1 MAANVRNSGI
11 LTTGGSTTVSGSA
24 VGDNATVNVTEPT
37 PVPTGRRKADIGVI
51 AVKPV
56 ELRAVREVLGLRP
69 SSGGELPFHEGE
81 VQVRDRTARVAAIRT
96 LSQGQRSAVT
106 AFGDLRQH
114 YQPAVIALVGIG
126 GGIHRDVN
134 IGDVVI
140 GTQVVYYDRRKETPS
155 QVWRRGEDVP
165 APAPIVRAINTFF
178 DDHDEPARF
187 QAQGSD
193 GVLRGYQVLHGP
205 IGSGEAV
212 IADVASE
219 IRRYLVAYNDTTRAV
234 DMEAGGLVRAFY
246 EQSGVGRVEGWLVI
260 RGISD
265 NADPDKGDDPQAAA
279 AWHAAKVLRALL
291 PYLPLGRSTRA
302 ER

>member
-1 MAANVRNSGI
+1 MAAHVRNSGI
-11 LTTGGSTTVSGSA
+11 LTAGGTTTVSGSA
-24 VGDNATVNVTEPT
+24 VGDNATVNVTGPSL
-37 PVPTGRRKADIGVI
+37 VPNGRPKADVGVI

-81 VQVRDRTARVAAIRT
+81 VQVRDRIARVAAIRT

-114 YQPAVIALVGIG
+114 YRPAVIALVGIG
-126 GGIHRDVN
+126 GGIHTDVSV
-134 IGDVVI
+134 GDVVI
-140 GTQVVYYDRRKETPS
+140 GTQVVYYDRRKETPGK
-155 QVWRRGEDVP
+155 VWRRGEDVP
-165 APAPIVRAINTFF
+165 APAPVLRAVNTFF

-187 QAQGSD
+187 QSQGSD
-193 GVLRGYQVLHGP
+193 GVVRDYQVLHGP

-212 IADVASE
+212 IADAASE
-219 IRRYLVAYNDTTRAV
+219 IRGYLAAYNDTTRAV

-246 EQSGVGRVEGWLVI
+246 EQSGDGRVQGWLVI

-265 NADPDKGDDPQAAA
+265 KADPDKGDDPQAAA

-291 PYLPLGRSTRA
+291 PYLPLGDSTDS